1 MFLRLLL
8 SAQAESAL
16 SGMFKVCMFFSTN
29 AKPTWSPHPPTSWYH
44 SRSCVRGRRLE
55 CPPPFLRV
63 PGCRRGLCSRQAPH
77 QMFWGIFFVSKKQV
91 SATSNFFLIVSLCL
105 ISAFSPWINFYG
117 LVKMLLQDEALGLL
131 GGDGYSWHT
140 GLPTTHLSLTQ
151 FETWGTCW
159 LDLSL

>member
-16 SGMFKVCMFFSTN
+16 SGMFKVGMFFSTN

-117 LVKMLLQDEALGLL
+117 LVKCSSRMKPWVYLGVMGIL
-131 GGDGYSWHT
+131 GTLVCQQLTWV
-140 GLPTTHLSLTQ
+140 SLNLRL
-151 FETWGTCW
+151 EGHAG
-159 LDLSL
+159 